1 MSLSYT
7 DNQCIREWYANCLSI
22 SVQAINNFNLP
33 KLKTMTTNTTTQEA
47 QAELLKTKIME
58 LKSALF
64 FTESA
69 SIVKLPTHVI
79 SEVEMDAEGQ
89 IWFVIPR
96 PVQHLEA
103 FEKEMPAKLDFFKKG
118 KDFFIK
124 ITGVA
129 FLITDMEEVNN
140 NLNLSEDMRTRMNDK
155 NVIGVKVMVQKT
167 DWVDNTPKPTQN
179 WLQASRSQLSSWFF

>member
-1 MSLSYT
+1 
-7 DNQCIREWYANCLSI
+7 
-22 SVQAINNFNLP
+22 
-33 KLKTMTTNTTTQEA
+33 MTTNTTTQEA
-47 QAELLKTKIME
+47 QAELLKSKIME

-124 ITGVA
+124 ITGIA

-140 NLNLSEDMRTRMNDK
+140 NLNLSEEMRTKMNDK